1 MHAILPASRRRRPAW
16 AAWAL
21 AFGAGLGMSH
31 VEAQSADP
39 AMSAAVFED
48 VKAPLS
54 APAGPSSTIATVTLP
69 PPPVPKTEAQ
79 IDAEDGIVTDPD
91 KSIAGTIRFEDLP
104 RQIGSRVR
112 VLTRGHRTHLGVVR
126 SADAKQLTLSVN
138 QRGGNATYVL
148 PREQVERIDPR

>member
-1 MHAILPASRRRRPAW
+1 MPILRSTAAHFRPVFAAFVLTAASGAVHA
-16 AAWAL
+16 
-21 AFGAGLGMSH
+21 
-31 VEAQSADP
+31 QQADP

-54 APAGPSSTIATVTLP
+54 APAGPSKTIATVMLP
-69 PPPVPKTEAQ
+69 PPALPKTEAD
-79 IDAEDGIVTDPD
+79 IDADMGIVQDPD
-91 KSIAGTIRFEDLP
+91 KSLVGAIRFEDLP

-126 SADAKQLTLSVN
+126 SADAKQLTLSIN
-138 QRGGNATYVL
+138 QRGGSATYVL